1 VIRRIAALAG
11 TGLGAATASALCCA
25 GPLLAAVM
33 GISGGAL
40 AGTLEPYRPLF
51 LGVTGVALG
60 SGYLL
65 VQREERRACEPGL
78 ACASPHARRRVK
90 LGLALAT
97 LLALILASYP
107 TWSAWLQGG
116 W

>member
-1 VIRRIAALAG
+1 MIRRVVALAG
-11 TGLGAATASALCCA
+11 TALGAATVSALCCA
-25 GPLLAAVM
+25 GPLLAAVV
-33 GISGGAL
+33 GVSGGAL
-40 AGTLEPYRPLF
+40 AGALEPFRPLF
-51 LGVTGVALG
+51 LGVSGVALG

-65 VQREERRACEPGL
+65 VRREDRRACEPGT
-78 ACASPHARRRVK
+78 ACASPQARRRVK

-116 W
+116 R

>member
-1 VIRRIAALAG
+1 MIRRVAALAG
-11 TGLGAATASALCCA
+11 TALGAATVSALCCA
-25 GPLLAAVM
+25 GPLLAAVV
-33 GISGGAL
+33 GVSGGAL
-40 AGTLEPYRPLF
+40 AGTLEPFRPLF

-65 VQREERRACEPGL
+65 VQREERRACEPGT
-78 ACASPHARRRVK
+78 ACASPQVRQRVK

-107 TWSAWLQGG
+107 TWSAWLAGG
-116 W
+116 R